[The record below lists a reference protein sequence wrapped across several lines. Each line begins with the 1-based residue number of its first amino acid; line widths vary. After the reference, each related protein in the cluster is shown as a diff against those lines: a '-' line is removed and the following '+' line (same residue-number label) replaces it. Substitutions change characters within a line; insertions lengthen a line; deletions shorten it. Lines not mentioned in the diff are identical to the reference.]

1 MTAAGR
7 PAPGALGHA
16 VQAEKVGP
24 KLARVA
30 WLAILLGL
38 AMEAIL
44 LLTAA
49 GFGALRGVGPA
60 VADSVKQV
68 SWAVIVCGGLALGT
82 AVSKLRAPAMGLLG
96 LVSAPAAFNVA
107 RSLHEGTAAAL
118 DVSAPAAAGTSVL
131 LVAVI
136 KGIEYGC
143 LGVLVGWI
151 GLRPWG
157 GLSAHAGAGL
167 LVGVV
172 FGSAIVILTQLGAPS
187 PGPTPAVVS
196 QVLNEVAFPV
206 GCAVVL
212 FAAGALS
219 ERAEA
224 TAARPDGA

>member
-1 MTAAGR
+1 MSTAAET
-7 PAPGALGHA
+7 AAT
-16 VQAEKVGP
+16 AEPPRAERIGP

-38 AMEAIL
+38 AMEALL

-49 GFGALRGVGPA
+49 GFGALKGVGPA

-82 AVSKLRAPAMGLLG
+82 AVSKLRAPVMGLLG

-118 DVSAPAAAGTSVL
+118 DVPSAAAGGASVL
-131 LVAVI
+131 LVAI
-136 KGIEYGC
+136 LKGVEYGC
-143 LGVLVGWI
+143 LGALIGWI

-167 LVGVV
+167 LVGVI
-172 FGSAIVILTQLGAPS
+172 FGSAIVVMTQLGAPS
-187 PGPTPAVVS
+187 PAPTPAVVS
-196 QVLNEVAFPV
+196 QALNEIAFPI
-206 GCAVVL
+206 GCAVIL
-212 FAAGALS
+212 FTAGALG
-219 ERAEA
+219 ER
-224 TAARPDGA
+224 TAAPAAQAEGA